1 MRRQEFLDEYN
12 IGEEYEEWFISSKA
26 FTNDLKVNGWSINI
40 PKKLYE
46 YHSKFNELDIICT
59 NPNFYKDGEV
69 IGKSRKSLIMASG
82 MFRFKYKGKEYT
94 DFYMFL
100 KENGVEALNNLDNI
114 EWIEIMDWLIV
125 DKKTGKLKAQFD
137 DWDDCPT
144 RKEVEK

>member
-12 IGEEYEEWFISSKA
+12 ISEEYEEWFISSKA

-100 KENGVEALNNLDNI
+100 KENGV
-114 EWIEIMDWLIV
+114 DWLIV